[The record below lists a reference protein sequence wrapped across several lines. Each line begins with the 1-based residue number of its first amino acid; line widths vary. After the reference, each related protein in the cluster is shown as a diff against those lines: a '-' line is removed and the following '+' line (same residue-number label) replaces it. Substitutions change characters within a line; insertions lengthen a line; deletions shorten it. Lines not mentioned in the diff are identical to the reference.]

1 MDVIDKLMLSYKG
14 FLLFSKIHRHVS
26 RLIIHCGYHWQY
38 LVERSAGAKN
48 LALNISSKVYA
59 LLRHSREAMWIQWT
73 KEQFYQRYNIHFWTE
88 AFHSCIFIFFPKPR
102 SSIGHPVIIVAVYV
116 LLGNFRQLY
125 SFESFTNILSQVIQA
140 FNYIQC
146 WSQ

>member
-73 KEQFYQRYNIHFWTE
+73 KEQFYQIQYTLLNKSIPFLHIH
-88 AFHSCIFIFFPKPR
+88 IFPKPR